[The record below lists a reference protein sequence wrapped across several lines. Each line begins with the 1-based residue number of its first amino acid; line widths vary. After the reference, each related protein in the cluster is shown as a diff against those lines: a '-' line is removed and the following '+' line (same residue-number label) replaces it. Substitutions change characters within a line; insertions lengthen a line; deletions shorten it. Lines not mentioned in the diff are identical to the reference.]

1 MNYSYFDTEEG
12 REMVINSVLAL
23 KKIADNLE
31 KIAACTDPIKQ
42 HVYLMEKIT
51 ACKDPIKQY
60 VYLLSYSDSDSN
72 AWTTVHKR
80 MEDAIESLRNEWYA
94 ALADEGVELDKFD
107 RLDDETLAQHISQ
120 AEGNIKTSFHIS
132 EGSAYA
138 EVYGKRAV
146 FMRIDK
152 AVIE

>member
-23 KKIADNLE
+23 EKIADNLE
-31 KIAACTDPIKQ
+31 KIAACTEPIKQ
-42 HVYLMEKIT
+42 HVYL
-51 ACKDPIKQY
+51 
-60 VYLLSYSDSDSN
+60 LSYQDSDSN

-80 MEDAIESLRNEWYA
+80 MEDAIEYLKQEWRE
-94 ALADEGVELDKFD
+94 ALADEGVDLDEFDYLAD
-107 RLDDETLAQHISQ
+107 RLDDETLARHISQ
-120 AEGNIKTSFHIS
+120 AEGNLKTSFHIS

-146 FMRIDK
+146 FLRIDK
-152 AVIE
+152 AAIQ

>member
-23 KKIADNLE
+23 EKIAENLE

-42 HVYLMEKIT
+42 HVYL
-51 ACKDPIKQY
+51 
-60 VYLLSYSDSDSN
+60 LSYQDSDSN

-80 MEDAIESLRNEWYA
+80 MEDAIESLKQEWRE
-94 ALADEGVELDKFD
+94 ALGDEGVELDEFDYLAD
-107 RLDDETLAQHISQ
+107 RLDDETLAQHISR
-120 AEGNIKTSFHIS
+120 GNIKTSFHIS

-138 EVYGKRAV
+138 EVYGKRAI

-152 AVIE
+152 AAIK